1 MTELKIRRLPFQ
13 FDETVP
19 FQWNPSNP
27 EFALVANAIGVIAV
41 AFEKYIVTV
50 VRQVLPE
57 LRDPEVAAEAEA
69 FLRQEAQHA
78 RAHRLHLDALVAR
91 HPGLRSTI
99 DGAIASYDRLLAQES
114 LEFHVAYIAD
124 IEATFTPLFTM
135 MLDNRDDL
143 FMSGDARVAS
153 LFLWHFVEEIE
164 HRASALAVYHGVVD
178 DPRYRLRVVRR
189 AFGHVLGVYGEIM
202 AGFEE
207 HVPARDRLVGTAGL
221 TPRRMWLREAAGRLP
236 TAGRVRPG
244 RALPGRGSAGRN
256 AAAPRTPTAFA
267 SVPLRQL
274 LTTLHRLLRT
284 QLPGHEPA
292 HEPLPAW
299 ADTWLEA
306 YDGGADMTR
315 FAGTEQVSAP

>member
-41 AFEKYIVTV
+41 AFEKYIVSV
-50 VRQVLPE
+50 VRQALPK
-57 LRDPEVAAEAEA
+57 LGDPEVAAEAEA

-99 DGAIASYDRLLAQES
+99 NDAIASYDRLLVQES

-124 IEATFTPLFTM
+124 IEATFTPLFKM
-135 MLDNRDDL
+135 MLDNRQEL
-143 FMSGDARVAS
+143 FTAGDARVAS
-153 LFLWHFVEEIE
+153 LFMWHFVEEIE
-164 HRASALAVYHGVVD
+164 HRASALIVYHGIVD

-189 AFGHVLGVYGEIM
+189 AFGHVLGVYGDIM

-207 HVPARDRLVGTAGL
+207 HVPAQDRLVGTAGL
-221 TPRRMWLREAAGRLP
+221 APRRMWLREAGGRLP
-236 TAGRVRPG
+236 AAGRR
-244 RALPGRGSAGRN
+244 RAGRRGAGRP
-256 AAAPRTPTAFA
+256 AAGGPHPTAFA
-267 SVPLRQL
+267 AVSSRDL
-274 LTTLHRLLRT
+274 LTTLRGLLRS
-284 QLPGHEPA
+284 QLPSHQPA

-299 ADTWLEA
+299 ADTWFEA

-315 FAGTEQVSAP
+315 FVGAAPVSAP